1 MNITSMKNFIVLIV
15 SAFVIFGAS
24 ASVAQIDRSKKPEPG
39 PLPKSISSSFNEIKL
54 KNGLRIVVVE
64 DHKQPLV
71 YFRALVLSGN
81 AQDGNTIGAAAAVS
95 SLLEKGTKTM
105 SADDIAKK
113 LDFYGATIG
122 TGSTV
127 DDINITV
134 GCLKRDLDKVL
145 PVYADVMKNPLF
157 ASDEIEKY
165 KTEQLSNLKSARQS
179 PAELGRKMGRKLL
192 YDAHP
197 YGYFQTETSIKALS
211 SEVLKNWHKD
221 HFSAENTIIAV
232 VGDITEKEIKPLI
245 EKYFG
250 DWQKGAYHQPSYIPL
265 AESQGMSITLVD
277 RPGSAQSSIRLQRL
291 GLPVTSPDFDRA
303 SLVASIFAGNGVIG
317 FQNRL
322 FQNIREKH
330 GYTYTPG
337 GSLTKSIDRGVLVA
351 VAEVRNSVTDS
362 ALDQMLLEYRRLS
375 QEKITDQ
382 ELTFAKGLIA
392 GKFMMDLADP
402 QNTSALTLSTI
413 EYGLPK
419 DYYATYPDRI
429 SKFTAAE
436 LQEVA
441 SRVYPPNDLHVIV
454 IGDASQVLPKLQ
466 RFGKVTVYD
475 LDFNL
480 VKDVKKAM
488 APTKMSLDQV
498 LEKMYSG
505 LNKSAM
511 EQLKSRATN
520 GSVTLELA
528 GKPAKGTIEVL
539 EAPAHKKYQKVDLG
553 GPYQIET
560 RIDGTNVYMS
570 YPGGA
575 GPADPETAKEELSNS
590 VFNQELHLKDP
601 GYDVKL
607 LGVSA
612 VPAGVAYA
620 IEVNKP
626 TGTKE
631 NWYIDTVTGYV
642 TRREHFGANGVSSED
657 FSNFK
662 VIDGIPYAF
671 SVVTRGGGDNIL
683 EINSI
688 KHNVTVDEK
697 LFAPKQ

>member
-1 MNITSMKNFIVLIV
+1 MKNFIFLIV
-15 SAFVIFGAS
+15 SAFVVFS
-24 ASVAQIDRSKKPEPG
+24 ATTSQAQIDRSKKPDPS
-39 PLPKSISSSFNEIKL
+39 PLPKSAVSSFTEFKL
-54 KNGLRIVVVE
+54 KNGLRVVVVE

-105 SADDIAKK
+105 SADDIANE
-113 LDFYGATIG
+113 LDFYGAAIG
-122 TGSTV
+122 TASTV
-127 DDINITV
+127 DDINVTI
-134 GCLKRDLDKVL
+134 GCLKRDMDKVL

-157 ASDEIEKY
+157 APDEIEKY

-179 PAELGRKMGRKLL
+179 PSDLGRKMGRKLL

-197 YGYFQTETSIKALS
+197 YGYFPTEATIKALS
-211 SEVLKNWHKD
+211 SDVLKSWHKD

-232 VGDITEKEIKPLI
+232 VGDITEKEIKPML
-245 EKYFG
+245 EKSFG
-250 DWQKGAYHQPSYIPL
+250 DWQKGSYVRPSYLPL
-265 AESQGMSITLVD
+265 PDNQGVSITLVD

-291 GLPVTSPDFDRA
+291 GLPVTSTDFDRA

-337 GSLTKSIDRGVLVA
+337 GALTKSIDRGTLVA

-375 QEKITDQ
+375 QEKISEQ
-382 ELTFAKGLIA
+382 ELNFAKGLIA

-402 QNTSALTLSTI
+402 QNTSALALSVL

-429 SKFTAAE
+429 SKFTSDE

-441 SRVYPPNDLHVIV
+441 SRVYPPNDIHVIV

-480 VKDVKKAM
+480 VKDVKKTM
-488 APTKMSLDQV
+488 TPTSMSLDKI
-498 LEKMYSG
+498 LETMYRG
-505 LNKSAM
+505 INKPAL
-511 EQLKSRATN
+511 EQLKNRKTE
-520 GSVTLELA
+520 GSITLELA
-528 GKPAKGTIEVL
+528 GKPANGTMDVL
-539 EAPAHKKYQKVDLG
+539 ELPGNKKYQMVNLG

-560 RIDGTNVYMS
+560 RIDGKNVYMY
-570 YPGGA
+570 YPGG
-575 GPADPETAKEELSNS
+575 GGLADAETAKEEFGNS
-590 VFNQELHLKDP
+590 LFNPELHLKDP
-601 GYDVKL
+601 GFDVKV
-607 LGVSA
+607 LGI
-612 VPAGVAYA
+612 GVAPSGPAYVL
-620 IEVNKP
+620 EVNKP
-626 TGTKE
+626 NANKE
-631 NWYIDTVTGYV
+631 NWYIDTVSGYV
-642 TRREHFGANGVSSED
+642 TRREHFAANGSATED

-662 VIDGIPYAF
+662 VVDGIPYAF
-671 SVVTRGGGDNIL
+671 TITTRGSGDNVL
-683 EINSI
+683 EIKEI
-688 KHNVTVDEK
+688 KHNVPVDEK
-697 LFAPKQ
+697 LFVPKQ